1 MITMLKNWKGAVE
14 VNGSTYNNVE
24 ELYRANL
31 DLNGVISIKLY
42 PPVQKAVNEA
52 GNANKVQ
59 NTEGKQEYRITVK
72 KYMTEKATP
81 QFDFMAKW
89 NNDEPMPL
97 RMMTGYVDKETRGMV
112 HMVLHGDMYA
122 ETMCTCMK
130 CGKRLTNKVSQ
141 YFGIGPECGGH
152 NYVHPFE
159 TEEEL
164 DKAVEQYKAK
174 LQEIKWTGWVIKSAI
189 TEKEEV

>member
-1 MITMLKNWKGAVE
+1 MLALMKDWKGTVE
-14 VNGSTYNNVE
+14 INGTTYE
-24 ELYRANL
+24 TMEDAFKGSNL
-31 DLNGVISIKLY
+31 KDGEQFQIKLL
-42 PPVQKAVNEA
+42 PKTKRAKQSTNINESD
-52 GNANKVQ
+52 
-59 NTEGKQEYRITVK
+59 EKQEYRITVK
-72 KYMTEKATP
+72 KYMTEKSVP
-81 QFDFMAKW
+81 GFDFMAKW

-97 RMMTGYVDKETRGMV
+97 RMMTGYIDKETKGMV

-122 ETMCTCMK
+122 AQMCTCMK

-152 NYVHPFE
+152 NYTHPFE

-174 LQEIKWTGWVIKSAI
+174 LQAITWTGWVVRSAI
-189 TEKEEV
+189 TEQEEV